1 MEAVE
6 LGMIGEDEDQL
17 EAGMSSDGPV
27 AAQEEGE
34 EGDWMD
40 LQRIIK
46 TNISTHGGW
55 CNNLCIGQQGAVAHQ
70 LAHDDKSVLWR
81 GRCSR
86 S

>member
-6 LGMIGEDEDQL
+6 KDEDQL

-27 AAQEEGE
+27 AAQEEEEE
-34 EGDWMD
+34 EGDWKD

-55 CNNLCIGQQGAVAHQ
+55 CNNFMYRPTRSCCP
-70 LAHDDKSVLWR
+70 
-81 GRCSR
+81 CS
-86 S
+86 

>member
-6 LGMIGEDEDQL
+6 KDEDQL
-17 EAGMSSDGPV
+17 EAGMSTDGPV
-27 AAQEEGE
+27 AAQKEGEEE
-34 EGDWMD
+34 EGDWKD

-81 GRCSR
+81 GRYSR